1 MPILFFSQR
10 HKGTGKLVANVVTHL
25 PPTQT
30 NTRLLT
36 SMKKAYDFIIKLDD
50 VPQPQPQQDQPLTQD
65 QLLAEDQPLAQDQ
78 PLSQDQPLAQDQ
90 HLAQYQHLP
99 QDQHLPLDQPIPQN
113 QPTPPDQQ
121 LITLNL
127 FPIPPD
133 SAHAQLHMEPLPPRK
148 RQSREAPPSTLAKKK
163 KTKSCKCSR
172 QTIYPYEKIL
182 ERRMNGGKAAEVK
195 VRWLPCASCGRV
207 WEDTWEPASKFA

>member
-1 MPILFFSQR
+1 MMTGPRGSSETKMHRGMVASAQIAVQKLSALGYMPILFFSQR
-10 HKGTGKLVANVVTHL
+10 HKGTGKLVANAVTHL

-30 NTRLLT
+30 NMRVLT
-36 SMKKAYDFIIKLDD
+36 SMKKAYDFIIKLD
-50 VPQPQPQQDQPLTQD
+50 
-65 QLLAEDQPLAQDQ
+65 
-78 PLSQDQPLAQDQ
+78 
-90 HLAQYQHLP
+90 
-99 QDQHLPLDQPIPQN
+99 
-113 QPTPPDQQ
+113 
-121 LITLNL
+121 
-127 FPIPPD
+127 D

-148 RQSREAPPSTLAKKK
+148 RQTKGREASPSTLAKKK